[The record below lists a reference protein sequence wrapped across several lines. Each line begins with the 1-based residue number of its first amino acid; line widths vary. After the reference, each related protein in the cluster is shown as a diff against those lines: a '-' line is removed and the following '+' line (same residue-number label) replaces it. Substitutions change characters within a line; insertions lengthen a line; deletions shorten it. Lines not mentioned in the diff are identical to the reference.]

1 MGIEE
6 TNNYTG
12 RLDKV
17 GVVASWLCLAH
28 CLGLPALLAALPL
41 SAVYVLRSETAEWAI
56 LAGTAAIGLAA
67 LVPAYFRHHRRSASL
82 ALFAAGIALIA
93 IAEPLFED
101 SLPGRAAL
109 LFAGAAGITGSHLL
123 NVHLCRR
130 CSVCCSG
137 VDRS

>member
-1 MGIEE
+1 LRSKRTNMGIEE

-28 CLGLPALLAALPL
+28 CLGLPL
-41 SAVYVLRSETAEWAI
+41 SAVYVLRNETAEWAI

-123 NVHLCRR
+123 NLHLCRR